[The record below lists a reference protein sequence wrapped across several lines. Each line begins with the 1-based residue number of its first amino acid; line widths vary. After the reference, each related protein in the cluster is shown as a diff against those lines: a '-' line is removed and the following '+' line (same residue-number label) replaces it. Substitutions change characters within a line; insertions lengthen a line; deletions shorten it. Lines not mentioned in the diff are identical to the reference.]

1 MRILLFFTFF
11 LTLLSNV
18 TAKEKYT
25 EKCDGFCIGE
35 KLEIGTY
42 QYPQP
47 SQIIING
54 KKKKN
59 PKWMITRSASK
70 PKSPCIVFDS
80 YLERAIPRKIKKK
93 DFDKYMKD
101 FREGNEIFGASYN
114 INSCRPCPAGMK
126 PSKKDKTGYCPINM
140 ISLGV
145 WYKTGFDKGYYP
157 PEMANFSQIGLGRDG
172 SFDILTD
179 LPNANNQVVYEY
191 ITFPMSLKKD
201 VEFIRFKDK
210 ESGNLFYVYTFYT
223 YKTAAKNQVR
233 KQSQMDY
240 VKDQRLIDFLD
251 NYIEKIQS
259 TYSSVWDKNNK
270 NFEDTSKLY
279 DLIPNDNELSNFSN
293 SFKEIASFHI
303 QNRQ

>member
-1 MRILLFFTFF
+1 
-11 LTLLSNV
+11 
-18 TAKEKYT
+18 
-25 EKCDGFCIGE
+25 
-35 KLEIGTY
+35 
-42 QYPQP
+42 
-47 SQIIING
+47 
-54 KKKKN
+54 
-59 PKWMITRSASK
+59 
-70 PKSPCIVFDS
+70 
-80 YLERAIPRKIKKK
+80 
-93 DFDKYMKD
+93 
-101 FREGNEIFGASYN
+101 
-114 INSCRPCPAGMK
+114 
-126 PSKKDKTGYCPINM
+126 
-140 ISLGV
+140 
-145 WYKTGFDKGYYP
+145 
-157 PEMANFSQIGLGRDG
+157 MANFSQIGLGRDG